1 MEFFAIRHKPSG
13 YFLPAY
19 AKRHGRT
26 NAEPTDALAP
36 RLFMKAHH
44 AKAALDWWLLGVVTL
59 SYRTDWESGYTET
72 RGLDIEPR
80 ADRKADDMEVVAITL
95 TTKEN

>member
-1 MEFFAIRHKPSG
+1 MEFYAIRHKPSG
-13 YFLPAY
+13 MFLPAF
-19 AKRHGRT
+19 AKKRGHT

-44 AKAALDWWLLGVVTL
+44 AKAALAWWLEGAFYQVIVDFEYGDYDLRST
-59 SYRTDWESGYTET
+59 
-72 RGLDIEPR
+72 PKPH
-80 ADRKADDMEVVAITL
+80 RKADDMEVVAITL

>member
-13 YFLPAY
+13 MFLPAF
-19 AKRHGRT
+19 ARKRGHT
-26 NAEPTDALAP
+26 NVEPTDALAP

-44 AKAALDWWLLGVVTL
+44 AKAALDWWLLGAFYQGAVYHPEYGDYDLCST
-59 SYRTDWESGYTET
+59 
-72 RGLDIEPR
+72 PKPH
-80 ADRKADDMEVVAITL
+80 RKADDMEVVAVTL